1 MKIKC
6 DIKNGI
12 ALECD
17 VSTTEEI
24 EAFVKYCDELREYFG
39 WAAEDAAKQTRQ
51 PSAQSA
57 QSAHAPKATQMQLDI
72 MSDYN
77 YDPWPNMTKKEA
89 YYVVKALLN
98 GEPVPERKAAS
109 RMSASSGPA
118 TEKQKAVMI
127 KHSIPFSDG
136 ITSAEASALITA
148 SIEASK

>member
-12 ALECD
+12 ALESD

-39 WAAEDAAKQTRQ
+39 WAAEDAAKQPKQ
-51 PSAQSA
+51 QSA

-127 KHSIPFSDG
+127 KHSIPFGDD